1 MKLSTIAM
9 AAAIAL
15 APVASS
21 AFTLSGANNISNGG
35 SYNIQAGPYFWGATM
50 TQGDGPGSVSFT
62 FGNPASNSTTVGVT
76 QGTVLQFTGSFNGL
90 TASWGNGQSQTIAG
104 NATQAFINVSSVLA
118 SGASDVLTIA
128 WGAVTGAKAN
138 IDVAIA
144 PVPLPAGFLLLGT
157 ALVGAGTF
165 ARRRKTA

>member
-9 AAAIAL
+9 AAAIAI

-21 AFTLSGANNISNGG
+21 AFTLSGANNINNGG

-50 TQGDGPGSVSFT
+50 SQGDGAGSVSFT
-62 FGNPASNSTTVGVT
+62 FGNPANSNQTVGVT
-76 QGTVLQFTGSFNGL
+76 QGSVLQFTGSFNGL
-90 TASWGNGQSQTIAG
+90 TASWGNGSSQSIAG
-104 NATQAFINVSSVLA
+104 SVGQAFINVSSLLV
-118 SGASDVLTIA
+118 SGASDVLTIS
-128 WGAVTGAKAN
+128 WGAVTGANAN

-165 ARRRKTA
+165 ARRRKA

>member
-1 MKLSTIAM
+1 MKLKTLAM

-15 APVASS
+15 APIASS
-21 AFTLSGANNISNGG
+21 AFTLDPANNVANGG
-35 SYNIQAGPYFWGATM
+35 SYNIQTGPYFWGATM

-62 FGNPASNSTTVGVT
+62 FGNPAVNSTTVGIT

-90 TASWGNGQSQTIAG
+90 TASWANGQSQSIAG
-104 NATQAFINVSSVLA
+104 NVSQAFINISSVLA
-118 SGASDVLTIA
+118 SGASDVLTIS

-157 ALVGAGTF
+157 ALVGAGAF
-165 ARRRKTA
+165 ARRRKAA